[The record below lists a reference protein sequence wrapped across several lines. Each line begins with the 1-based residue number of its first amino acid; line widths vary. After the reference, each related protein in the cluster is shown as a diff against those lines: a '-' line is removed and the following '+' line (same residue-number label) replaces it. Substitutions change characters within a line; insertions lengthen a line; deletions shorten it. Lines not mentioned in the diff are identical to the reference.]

1 MIPANQINTLDPNAL
16 AGLRRQAKDN
26 SPQALAASAKQFEA
40 LFLQMV
46 LKSMREA
53 TPSNGLTDNDQ
64 TRMCQGLLDQQL
76 AQNLAQQGGMGLAQA
91 LVRQLGGAGGSADPA
106 AAAAAG
112 LNPRTLLPAR
122 SAVVPAR
129 VESPAA
135 APARVDATPAPAASV
150 PAAASAASTPPA
162 SPTPPA
168 APSATAAPA
177 PPPGSAA
184 AKRAFVE
191 RLWPHA
197 EEASRA
203 TGIPAHF
210 MIAQAAL
217 ETGWGKHELRHRDG
231 TPSFNLFN
239 IKAGSRWEGNA
250 LQVTATENA
259 NGQAVIEKSRF
270 RSYPSYAE
278 AFRDYAR
285 LLTSSPRYAEVVGKT
300 DAASFARG
308 LQRAGYATD
317 PMYADKLTRII
328 GGPSLRNALMA

>member
-16 AGLRRQAKDN
+16 AGLKRQAKDN
-26 SPQALAASAKQFEA
+26 SPQAVAASAKQFEA

-53 TPSNGLTDNDQ
+53 TPSNGLTDNEQ
-64 TRMCQGLLDQQL
+64 TRMYQGLLDQQL

-91 LVRQLGGAGGSADPA
+91 LVRQLGGGAGGSAGPA
-106 AAAAAG
+106 AAATPAG

-122 SAVVPAR
+122 TAAVPAR

-135 APARVDATPAPAASV
+135 VPARMEAAPAA
-150 PAAASAASTPPA
+150 PATTAST
-162 SPTPPA
+162 TPPA
-168 APSATAAPA
+168 ATIPPVASAPA
-177 PPPGSAA
+177 PTSAPAPAPGSAA

-217 ETGWGKHELRHRDG
+217 ETGWGKHELRHKDG
-231 TPSFNLFN
+231 SASFNLFN
-239 IKAGSRWEGNA
+239 IKAGSRWAGNA

-259 NGQAVIEKSRF
+259 NGQAVIESSRF
-270 RSYPSYAE
+270 RSYSSYAE
-278 AFRDYAR
+278 AFKDYAR
-285 LLTSSPRYAEVVGKT
+285 LLTSSPRYADVVGQT
-300 DAASFARG
+300 DAAGFARG